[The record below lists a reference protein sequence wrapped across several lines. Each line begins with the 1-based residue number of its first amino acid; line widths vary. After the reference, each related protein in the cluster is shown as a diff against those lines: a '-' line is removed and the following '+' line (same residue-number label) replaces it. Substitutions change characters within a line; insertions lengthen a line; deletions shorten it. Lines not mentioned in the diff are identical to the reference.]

1 MRQVSRYAR
10 IVGHTR
16 YDVAAGLAE
25 ALTPVQTNHYVTISD
40 PAEIGHLLRAI
51 DAYTGEPSICFAL
64 KILPFVFVRSIG
76 LRGAEWGEFDFDAA
90 TWIIPAER
98 MKMKRP
104 HTVPLARQVI
114 ALLHTPHLDRKRTFP
129 LSKPRQCQ
137 PPHFRH
143 GATER
148 TTPHGLMPR
157 RYDNSRIQKHGL
169 YPAQ

>member
-25 ALTPVQTNHYVTISD
+25 TLTPVQTNHYAAISD

-64 KILPFVFVRSIG
+64 KILPFVFVRSIE
-76 LRGAEWGEFDFDAA
+76 LRGAEWGEFDFEL
-90 TWIIPAER
+90 PLEHSAER
-98 MKMKRP
+98 MKRP

-114 ALLHTPHLDRKRTFP
+114 ALLHTSAP
-129 LSKPRQCQ
+129 
-137 PPHFRH
+137 
-143 GATER
+143 
-148 TTPHGLMPR
+148 
-157 RYDNSRIQKHGL
+157 
-169 YPAQ
+169 